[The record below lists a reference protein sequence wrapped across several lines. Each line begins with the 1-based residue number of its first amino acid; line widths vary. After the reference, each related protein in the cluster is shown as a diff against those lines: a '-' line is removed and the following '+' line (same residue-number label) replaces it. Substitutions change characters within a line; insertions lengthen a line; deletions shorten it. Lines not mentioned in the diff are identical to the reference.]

1 MFEPNIYHQLVIRR
15 SEGIVI
21 FRSNDQFGVNKASVT
36 PLYKSVLYLCLKVYY
51 TFDEEYTTPLMK
63 SV

>member
-1 MFEPNIYHQLVIRR
+1 MFEPNIYPQLVIRR
-15 SEGIVI
+15 SEGIVV

-51 TFDEEYTTPLMK
+51 TFTKECTAPLMK

>member
-1 MFEPNIYHQLVIRR
+1 MTN
-15 SEGIVI
+15 
-21 FRSNDQFGVNKASVT
+21 FGVNKASVT

-51 TFDEEYTTPLMK
+51 TFTKEYTTPLMK